1 MSIFAALFEHLI
13 GWFYQISQDYG
24 VAIVMITVCVRL
36 LLLPLSCK
44 QRKAAGEQREVAE
57 EAERIWRKYTNKER
71 QEAELARL
79 YREKGTGV
87 GGCVTSFIQFP
98 VMICLYNAV
107 RKITAVECGTIL
119 LPWVTSLLVRD
130 PLYILPIVTIIIQ
143 ILPQFYPYMQIFSL
157 LKLQK
162 QSGGTVVILML
173 MNSVFTFMI
182 PTGIGLYYFVSGLFQ
197 AVEQFIYNLICV
209 RKIKVYA

>member
-1 MSIFAALFEHLI
+1 M
-13 GWFYQISQDYG
+13 
-24 VAIVMITVCVRL
+24 
-36 LLLPLSCK
+36 
-44 QRKAAGEQREVAE
+44 
-57 EAERIWRKYTNKER
+57 
-71 QEAELARL
+71 
-79 YREKGTGV
+79 